1 MNADVQQFLDELFAA
16 NRLNRLPERYGGGR
30 IFDAPAIGVAQ
41 GDDPIFTKF
50 KEVVGPEHL
59 TPAEMWIQSGLPE
72 DTHLADRLRILSIL
86 FPYADRIR
94 EESKTAQKMP
104 AEIYSVGRN
113 FANTFMDDVLEK
125 IVAFF
130 QEKGFQATSG
140 MRSSAFQV
148 IVNEDPLSIYSTW
161 SERHMAFAAGLGTFS
176 LHEGFIS
183 EIGCNI
189 RIASIITNAPL
200 DVTPRKGDDPYANC
214 LYYANGK
221 CKKCAERCPGDA
233 ISEEGHDK
241 LKCHL
246 YGQVVA
252 EEMTGRLKGLL
263 KPYKRIINGKEQ
275 RSYPVGCAF
284 CQFDVPCMNKN
295 PVKHNAT

>member
-1 MNADVQQFLDELFAA
+1 M
-16 NRLNRLPERYGGGR
+16 
-30 IFDAPAIGVAQ
+30 
-41 GDDPIFTKF
+41 
-50 KEVVGPEHL
+50 GPKHL

-72 DTHLADRLRILSIL
+72 DTHLATQLRIVSIL
-86 FPYADRIR
+86 FPYVDLIR
-94 EESKTAQKMP
+94 EESKTAKEMP

-113 FANTFMDDVLEK
+113 FANGFMDDVLEK
-125 IVAFF
+125 TVAFF
-130 QEKGFQATSG
+130 QDKGFLAVSG
-140 MRSSAFQV
+140 MHSPAFQL
-148 IVNEDPLSIYSTW
+148 IFNKNPMSIYAVW

-176 LHEGFIS
+176 LYEGFIS
-183 EIGCNI
+183 GIGCNI

-200 DVTPRKGDDPYANC
+200 DITPRKGDDPYANC

-233 ISEEGHDK
+233 ISEDGHDK

-252 EEMTGRLKGLL
+252 EEMTGRLKGIL

-284 CQFDVPCMNKN
+284 CQFDVPCMKKN
-295 PVKHNAT
+295 PVKQNTI